1 MTVNEAIERVNML
14 KDNGYDD
21 SVIKGFIE
29 DCDKRI
35 YKEVIN
41 THKNNDSIKPYEER
55 YPLSGEDELLADD
68 AYTQFYIF
76 YAICQIDVFNGE
88 YDRYTN
94 NMILYNSHLSDFKA
108 YYNRTHMP
116 IGAQRMI
123 TE

>member
-14 KDNGYDD
+14 KDNSYDD
-21 SVIKGFIE
+21 AVIKSFIE

-41 THKNNDSIKPYEER
+41 THKNNGSIKPYEER

>member
-41 THKNNDSIKPYEER
+41 THKNNGSIKPYEER

-108 YYNRTHMP
+108 YYNWTHMP